1 MINPAARQMTSA
13 RKTAKIRPGTAVR
26 ASSSPPSA
34 AGCCSGAI
42 RAIVTAAE
50 DAAHRTPCAGEHP
63 SVSVELEPVARRGRE
78 RVELEGDVGRIRAG
92 GKLARVD
99 RGGRL
104 ALERSQPEIHRL
116 GDGVT
121 KRPGAR
127 VELDGGSGE
136 EAAARERLVLVI
148 GQPAV
153 AEGQ

>member
-63 SVSVELEPVARRGRE
+63 SVSVELEPVARRSRE
-78 RVELEGDVGRIRAG
+78 RVELEGD
-92 GKLARVD
+92 
-99 RGGRL
+99 GGRL

-136 EAAARERLVLVI
+136 EAAARDRLVLVI
-148 GQPAV
+148 GQ
-153 AEGQ
+153 